1 MFKKIIRKWLEIPE
15 ATPIAPEVI
24 VGFDPATLA
33 ITPTDEE
40 RAAVVAILGQG
51 RGAAKPKS
59 TKSGYKKRSGTGECP
74 PTAEIVDP
82 SDPAALLAS
91 MKR

>member
-15 ATPIAPEVI
+15 AAPAPAPKVI
-24 VGFDPATLA
+24 VGFDPASLA

-40 RAAVVAILGQG
+40 REAVVAILGQG
-51 RGAAKPKS
+51 RGAKPKP
-59 TKSGYKKRSGTGECP
+59 KGGGYKKRSGTGECP

-82 SDPAALLAS
+82 SDPIALLAS